1 MAPITFG
8 SMTISMSNV
17 PRAIARGDNS
27 MQFINSIVS
36 EQPTPQG
43 MGRGPSLTSA
53 VARDYQGIRTN
64 MQQEEGRGFIKT
76 IANWI
81 VGKKLDNAV

>member
-8 SMTISMSNV
+8 SMTMPMNNV
-17 PRAIARGDNS
+17 PRAIAQGEAS

-36 EQPTPQG
+36 EQLTPQG
-43 MGRGPSLTSA
+43 MGRGTPLTST

-64 MQQEEGRGFIKT
+64 MQQEEGGGLIKT

>member
-8 SMTISMSNV
+8 SMTMPMNNV
-17 PRAIARGDNS
+17 PRAIAQGEAS

-43 MGRGPSLTSA
+43 MGRGTPLTST

-64 MQQEEGRGFIKT
+64 MQQEEGGGFIKT

>member
-8 SMTISMSNV
+8 SMTMPMNNV
-17 PRAIARGDNS
+17 PRAIAQGEAS

-43 MGRGPSLTSA
+43 MGRGTPLTSA

-64 MQQEEGRGFIKT
+64 MQQEEGGGLIKT

>member
-8 SMTISMSNV
+8 SMTMPMNNV
-17 PRAIARGDNS
+17 PRAIAQGEAS

-43 MGRGPSLTSA
+43 MGRGTPLTSD

-64 MQQEEGRGFIKT
+64 MQQEEGGGLIKT